1 MGELINSR
9 IIIGEESTRR
19 KEISQIRGSLAILWP
34 ENGLC
39 LALNMVTEWP
49 ENFLFPVMNIEVCF
63 FIFLNIHL
71 FHSIPSPSSTS
82 ELSPWC
88 LDNWSSCLTFPP
100 ASLTVSLHS
109 VLYIIAESM
118 NTTVTLLFFFSKYFS
133 RFPCLQKEVHIL
145 YSKKTTL
152 FF

>member
-19 KEISQIRGSLAILWP
+19 KISQIRGSLAILWP

-49 ENFLFPVMNIEVCF
+49 DNFLFPVMNIEVCF
-63 FIFLNIHL
+63 FIF
-71 FHSIPSPSSTS
+71 SISIYFT
-82 ELSPWC
+82 L
-88 LDNWSSCLTFPP
+88 FPP
-100 ASLTVSLHS
+100 LHPPLNLTPGVWTIGVAASLFPLPLSLCPLHS

-118 NTTVTLLFFFSKYFS
+118 NTTVTLLFLFSKYFS

>member
-71 FHSIPSPSSTS
+71 FHSVPSPSSTS

-100 ASLTVSLHS
+100 ASLTVSPPLCPLHHCWINEHYCDL
-109 VLYIIAESM
+109 VI
-118 NTTVTLLFFFSKYFS
+118 LLLKI
-133 RFPCLQKEVHIL
+133 LQ
-145 YSKKTTL
+145 
-152 FF
+152 